1 MTKTQLFS
9 KKQTQRVIR
18 DLKHEGYT
26 VKKDSG
32 GLYNVYVS
40 NLPGD
45 KRVLV
50 AMPGTRGYLVR
61 YDEELLTPAN

>member
-1 MTKTQLFS
+1 MTKSQIFS
-9 KKQTQRVIR
+9 KKQTQRVLK

-26 VKKDSG
+26 VKKESG
-32 GLYNVYVS
+32 MYSVYVS
-40 NLPGD
+40 NLLGD
-45 KRVLV
+45 KRVFV

>member
-1 MTKTQLFS
+1 MTQLFS
-9 KKQTQRVIR
+9 KKQTQRVLK

-26 VKKDSG
+26 VKKDG
-32 GLYNVYVS
+32 RGMYEVFLS

-50 AMPGTRGYLVR
+50 AMPGSRGYLVR
-61 YDEELLTPAN
+61 YENELLTPSN